1 MFLYFNSFYQTVKV
15 VYTPSWHLV
24 NVQVTSDSQNNVF
37 RLQTTNIL
45 FFSICIIFLK
55 MSRLIQT
62 ISELKIQ
69 LQSSLDER
77 GKLNEELS
85 RRDQQLITL
94 KVELASIDERLK
106 LTDEEV
112 RRKHLQPYFPLEQI
126 WETIF
131 NSFIKNVR
139 YFLRTKFSLIL

>member
-1 MFLYFNSFYQTVKV
+1 
-15 VYTPSWHLV
+15 
-24 NVQVTSDSQNNVF
+24 
-37 RLQTTNIL
+37 
-45 FFSICIIFLK
+45 

-94 KVELASIDERLK
+94 KVDLASTYERLK

-112 RRKHLQPYFPLEQI
+112 I
-126 WETIF
+126 
-131 NSFIKNVR
+131 
-139 YFLRTKFSLIL
+139 ILAF

>member
-1 MFLYFNSFYQTVKV
+1 
-15 VYTPSWHLV
+15 
-24 NVQVTSDSQNNVF
+24 
-37 RLQTTNIL
+37 
-45 FFSICIIFLK
+45 

-126 WETIF
+126 
-131 NSFIKNVR
+131 
-139 YFLRTKFSLIL
+139 

>member
-1 MFLYFNSFYQTVKV
+1 
-15 VYTPSWHLV
+15 
-24 NVQVTSDSQNNVF
+24 
-37 RLQTTNIL
+37 
-45 FFSICIIFLK
+45 

-62 ISELKIQ
+62 ISELKVQ

-85 RRDQQLITL
+85 GRDQQLITL

-112 RRKHLQPYFPLEQI
+112 SFFYFH
-126 WETIF
+126 
-131 NSFIKNVR
+131 FI
-139 YFLRTKFSLIL
+139 

>member
-1 MFLYFNSFYQTVKV
+1 MTVKTMSFV
-15 VYTPSWHLV
+15 CKQLIFSLSVS
-24 NVQVTSDSQNNVF
+24 
-37 RLQTTNIL
+37 
-45 FFSICIIFLK
+45 FFLIK

-112 RRKHLQPYFPLEQI
+112 RRKHLQPFFPLEKI
-126 WETIF
+126 GET
-131 NSFIKNVR
+131 
-139 YFLRTKFSLIL
+139 Y